1 MVKLSYTTKETQAC
15 ASKNMK
21 NRISQKKMLCCR
33 EMFGRNALRRHIRM
47 EN

>member
-21 NRISQKKMLCCR
+21 NRISQKKCCVVEKCLE
-33 EMFGRNALRRHIRM
+33 EMH
-47 EN
+47 